1 MTMNKT
7 ITISREYGSG
17 GLETGMMLAKR
28 LGIPLYDRKMVEM
41 AAADA
46 HP

>member
-7 ITISREYGSG
+7 ITISSEYGSG
-17 GLETGMMLAKR
+17 GLVIGMVLAKR
-28 LGIPLYDRKMVEM
+28 PGRLLYDWNMVEM
-41 AAADA
+41 AAAGA

>member
-17 GLETGMMLAKR
+17 GLVIGMVLAKR
-28 LGIPLYDRKMVEM
+28 PGRLLYDWNMVEM
-41 AAADA
+41 AAAEA

>member
-28 LGIPLYDRKMVEM
+28 PGIPLYDWKMVEM
-41 AAADA
+41 AAAGA